1 MCSETLPKEQ
11 DPGNTIIVVQSNH
24 KDFFQANE
32 KTLLK
37 VNDSIRSNSNILDRV
52 SWSVFFLIRM
62 YGYS

>member
-11 DPGNTIIVVQSNH
+11 DPGNAIIVVQRNH
-24 KDFFQANE
+24 KDFFQASE
-32 KTLLK
+32 KILLK
-37 VNDSIRSNSNILDRV
+37 VNDSIRNNSNILDRV